1 MGADA
6 ARRLNHNGRNTL
18 NRRSHGPTVPL
29 GGLQNHHCNDQTVIR
44 RADSGSRMPNDANPA
59 KCALCGAEQHLEE
72 DPNHPHIHYCT
83 ECLKRAGR
91 HKRIIK
97 EGFDEENPGY

>member
-1 MGADA
+1 
-6 ARRLNHNGRNTL
+6 
-18 NRRSHGPTVPL
+18 
-29 GGLQNHHCNDQTVIR
+29 
-44 RADSGSRMPNDANPA
+44 MPNDANPA